1 MDAAL
6 VDANRFVTLVQ
17 IGLVKPNGPNRF
29 GNLKVKSSY
38 ATARSSFYEADLVLR
53 SGATDNLTTLYRADL
68 NGTVELLAN
77 QVGQAM
83 PGTFIS
89 EGIVDAKQGITIGDL
104 KLVAPKSAVASFS
117 FDLIDNNQDL
127 SFLYT
132 VDYAPSGLD
141 HNSTAVG
148 QAINDIQ
155 AAGSTNKF
163 ESTAALIFAQE
174 TTNDL
179 NSLYRQLSGATSAAF
194 PQATITAGLGFQQ
207 DVNNALASAI
217 LNQLQRC
224 IAEVQQLQPDQDYTG
239 DPADCGKWRS
249 WVNAGGSGATTPAS
263 GSSDQAGY
271 NTTAFNT
278 TIGADTLIGSNTLV
292 GIAGRFDNL
301 WTTTGEPNTFG
312 ETEGW
317 SGMLYAKQ
325 RLGSATWLTGTFG
338 AGGFN
343 TDITRQVNIPG
354 YPATEN
360 ATSISTALGGTLQI
374 SQVINTGNRGSLI
387 PSLGLSWL
395 QLNQNSYSEST
406 SSNNRT
412 YQQPGNPLIAYP
424 DPGKA
429 SYSLRYDNVS
439 YSSVPLELAL
449 EFKQPFQTNGM
460 TVIPRVSVGYSWDLG
475 NTNRDLP
482 AQFTAAP
489 GSSFTVAGVTAPSS
503 WWNLGLG
510 LDVVMNDKLSLYVN
524 GLGQL
529 SPGSTESINYG
540 SGFRWKF

>member
-1 MDAAL
+1 MKITAVVVTYNRLEKLKKVIESVRSQTASLLQIL
-6 VDANRFVTLVQ
+6 VVN
-17 IGLVKPNGPNRF
+17 NGSTDGSREWLESQNDIYLINQ
-29 GNLKVKSSY
+29 GNL
-38 ATARSSFYEADLVLR
+38 
-53 SGATDNLTTLYRADL
+53 G
-68 NGTVELLAN
+68 
-77 QVGQAM
+77 
-83 PGTFIS
+83 
-89 EGIVDAKQGITIGDL
+89 
-104 KLVAPKSAVASFS
+104 
-117 FDLIDNNQDL
+117 
-127 SFLYT
+127 
-132 VDYAPSGLD
+132 
-141 HNSTAVG
+141 
-148 QAINDIQ
+148 
-155 AAGSTNKF
+155 
-163 ESTAALIFAQE
+163 
-174 TTNDL
+174 
-179 NSLYRQLSGATSAAF
+179 
-194 PQATITAGLGFQQ
+194 
-207 DVNNALASAI
+207 
-217 LNQLQRC
+217 
-224 IAEVQQLQPDQDYTG
+224 
-239 DPADCGKWRS
+239 
-249 WVNAGGSGATTPAS
+249 
-263 GSSDQAGY
+263 
-271 NTTAFNT
+271 
-278 TIGADTLIGSNTLV
+278 
-292 GIAGRFDNL
+292 
-301 WTTTGEPNTFG
+301 
-312 ETEGW
+312 
-317 SGMLYAKQ
+317 
-325 RLGSATWLTGTFG
+325 G

-360 ATSISTALGGTLQI
+360 ATSNSTALGGTLQI

-406 SSNNRT
+406 SSNNRA
-412 YQQPGNPLIAYP
+412 YQQPGTPLIAYP

-540 SGFRWKF
+540 GGFRWKF